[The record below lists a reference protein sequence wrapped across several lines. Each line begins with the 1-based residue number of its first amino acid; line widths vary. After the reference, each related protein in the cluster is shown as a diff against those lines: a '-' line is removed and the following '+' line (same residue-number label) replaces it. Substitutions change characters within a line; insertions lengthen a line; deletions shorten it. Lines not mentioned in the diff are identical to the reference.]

1 MTSDVEDLCICIFLR
16 SVLFTVCY
24 APFQIF
30 SMLSIYVHICMCICV
45 HIYIHIDAFTNSIY
59 SILKFNKPKSK
70 KILNGVYIVE
80 EL

>member
-1 MTSDVEDLCICIFLR
+1 M
-16 SVLFTVCY
+16 
-24 APFQIF
+24 
-30 SMLSIYVHICMCICV
+30 YVCICV